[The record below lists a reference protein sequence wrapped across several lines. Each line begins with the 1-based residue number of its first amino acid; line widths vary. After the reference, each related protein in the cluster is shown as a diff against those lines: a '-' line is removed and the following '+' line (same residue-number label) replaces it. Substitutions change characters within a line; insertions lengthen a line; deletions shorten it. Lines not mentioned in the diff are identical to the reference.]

1 MTSMK
6 NEVTK
11 KEKTNTKI
19 SLTISIKDIATL
31 VGSTCNE
38 CYGVIG
44 LTNIDS
50 LMTRLIILKK
60 ENYVQGVNVFRE
72 RGKFSID
79 IHLICA
85 TGVKLTEVVNEVSKR
100 VSYVLKDN
108 YGELFNKI
116 NVYVEEIR
124 EI

>member
-1 MTSMK
+1 MK

-19 SLTISIKDIATL
+19 SLTISTKDIATL

-60 ENYVQGVNVFRE
+60 ESLFYTERSRE
-72 RGKFSID
+72 PKTRSFPVRSTPRWD
-79 IHLICA
+79 LRHSWA
-85 TGVKLTEVVNEVSKR
+85 S
-100 VSYVLKDN
+100 
-108 YGELFNKI
+108 
-116 NVYVEEIR
+116 
-124 EI
+124 

>member
-1 MTSMK
+1 M
-6 NEVTK
+6 K
-11 KEKTNTKI
+11 KEVNKKSNSVSTNI
-19 SLTISIKDIATL
+19 DVSISIKEIATL
-31 VGSTCNE
+31 VGETCNE

-60 ENYVQGVNVFRE
+60 ENYVKGVNVFRE
-72 RGKFSID
+72 KGKFSID

-85 TGVKLTEVVNEVSKR
+85 SQVKLTEIVNEVSKR
-100 VSYVLKDN
+100 VSYVLKDK

-124 EI
+124 DI

>member
-1 MTSMK
+1 M
-6 NEVTK
+6 K
-11 KEKTNTKI
+11 KEVNKKSNSVSTNI
-19 SLTISIKDIATL
+19 DVSISIKEIATL
-31 VGSTCNE
+31 VGETCNE

-60 ENYVQGVNVFRE
+60 ENYVKGVNVFRE
-72 RGKFSID
+72 KGKFSID

-85 TGVKLTEVVNEVSKR
+85 SQVKLTEIVNEVSKR
-100 VSYVLKDN
+100 VSYVLKDK
-108 YGELFNKI
+108 YGKLFNKI

-124 EI
+124 DI